1 MEGSAAVYQPKPAK
15 VTCDAGPC
23 PGIDAQPDRMWPN
36 LGGLLLCDFL
46 SPCVYGLGL
55 HGANRMITTI
65 AFGVTLAIALFV
77 LGGVIVMLGVI
88 ADRGGWAR

>member
-1 MEGSAAVYQPKPAK
+1 
-15 VTCDAGPC
+15 
-23 PGIDAQPDRMWPN
+23 
-36 LGGLLLCDFL
+36 
-46 SPCVYGLGL
+46 
-55 HGANRMITTI
+55 MITTI